1 MQVGGLTLRKQ
12 CGERTCPE
20 YYVCSDH
27 DFQCY
32 PCLSYCNDTSHNYD
46 AKICELQCQDYIH
59 DYVRHYV
66 KERDVQEALRE
77 LESLKN
83 LIIFMTVM
91 VAIALVF
98 ISVTLAFIWSR
109 EKRIRKIK
117 NGGQDSFFKKK
128 LASLQYLKKRDKV
141 ATVSESVSAKMHQ
154 STASLASAVTQTD
167 IVTPASSAGSGH
179 RTNTSSASSGG
190 GGGSGSSNKLP
201 CEDATL
207 LEFAGYDN
215 FALKSSPVLGKPA
228 ELQFTP

>member
-12 CGERTCPE
+12 CGERLCPE

-27 DFQCY
+27 DLQCY

-66 KERDVQEALRE
+66 KEKDVQEALQE
-77 LESLKN
+77 LESLKT
-83 LIIFMTVM
+83 LIIFMTVL
-91 VAIALVF
+91 VAIALIF
-98 ISVTLAFIWSR
+98 ISITLAFIWNR

-117 NGGQDSFFKKK
+117 SNGQDSFFKKK

-141 ATVSESVSAKMHQ
+141 STVSESISAKMH
-154 STASLASAVTQTD
+154 STTSLASAVTQTD
-167 IVTPASSAGSGH
+167 IITPVSSASSGQ
-179 RTNTSSASSGG
+179 RTNTSSSSC
-190 GGGSGSSNKLP
+190 SSSKLP
-201 CEDATL
+201 CEDAT

-215 FALKSSPVLGKPA
+215 FALKTSPVLGKPA